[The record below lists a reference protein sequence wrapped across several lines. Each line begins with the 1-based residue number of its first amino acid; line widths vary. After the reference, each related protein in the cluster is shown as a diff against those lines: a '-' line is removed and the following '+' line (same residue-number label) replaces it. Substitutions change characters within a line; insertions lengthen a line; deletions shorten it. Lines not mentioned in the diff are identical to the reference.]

1 MYFTCQIHAFG
12 KLNIVRCTVHLSF
25 GGPVRDTVM
34 SYVWSNLHMAPRLTA
49 IKCHLRSPHEVTQL
63 NIVEVCV
70 VMASAVRRADGT
82 SELSLTFYMWSTA
95 PCTSRSTM
103 SGSRAAGRSSTSPPR
118 LRLPFPPG
126 LRIDRALA
134 GRGQELGHEFSE
146 SSTTSR
152 STLLP
157 EIFLAL
163 REQDDH
169 EAMDLH

>member
-1 MYFTCQIHAFG
+1 MSSALSTRIIGAF
-12 KLNIVRCTVHLSF
+12 LYLHQ
-25 GGPVRDTVM
+25 GPQ
-34 SYVWSNLHMAPRLTA
+34 PRRREMGTR
-49 IKCHLRSPHEVTQL
+49 INEVTQL

-103 SGSRAAGRSSTSPPR
+103 SGSRAAGRSSASPPR
-118 LRLPFPPG
+118 LRLPFPPR

-163 REQDDH
+163 REEDDH